1 MYYKTMAARLSRCGW
16 EITDEGHGG
25 NIYAHYYKY
34 NHPADESRDSCYTIE
49 LFCSANKDGT
59 PGKIVKAYQGGH
71 LVRL

>member
-34 NHPADESRDSCYTIE
+34 NHPADESRDSRYTIE